1 MASNEERL
9 KLFAAALYEMRV
21 LLQTYDG
28 DDTSVRLAERLAYAL
43 HNDALNVIEG
53 DATFDVEA
61 SRRRVG
67 IAQKVVGEPY
77 LDHYGLLRTACE

>member
-67 IAQKVVGEPY
+67 IAQKFVGEPY